1 MMNKFSKEYFN
12 DNCYFLIEGN
22 GNDFVLSYSV
32 YGTISESK
40 KNEGKKKF
48 NKKSYNKIK
57 KVIDKHINSKNKSSK
72 KEIETDLDSVELDE
86 YVDSDGTLLSSKT
99 PIYNMWTHPKKTT
112 DQIVPATRMPGYSI
126 LRGYRVYYGEGEEK
140 DGNLIDE
147 IDMSDAFGYD
157 ETKNK
162 DFNATLKIFK
172 KMGVE
177 DPEERLDRAKKFGK
191 LPNQKV
197 MKTKT
202 GKKVLKQRLV
212 EKEYLDE
219 IKKQRMIKMV
229 EDILA
234 KKGGDH
240 EIMEKE
246 NEEGG
251 LNKIITK
258 NLEAIKNLA
267 KKEGISINKLINIL
281 KKGE

>member
-1 MMNKFSKEYFN
+1 MNKFSKEYFN

-48 NKKSYNKIK
+48 DKKSYNKIK

-86 YVDSDGTLLSSKT
+86 YVDSDGTFLTSKT
-99 PIYNMWTHPKKTT
+99 PIYNMWTHPKKTM
-112 DQIVPATRMPGYSI
+112 DQTINSTRNAGYSVT
-126 LRGYRVYYGEGEEK
+126 RGYRVYYGEGEEK

-162 DFNATLKIFK
+162 DFNTTLKIFK

-177 DPEERLDRAKKFGK
+177 DPIERVERAEKFGK
-191 LPNQKV
+191 LRNQKV
-197 MKTKT
+197 KRTKK

-240 EIMEKE
+240 EIMEKD

>member
-1 MMNKFSKEYFN
+1 MNKFSKEYFN

-48 NKKSYNKIK
+48 DKKSYNKIK

-86 YVDSDGTLLSSKT
+86 YVDSDGTFLTSKT
-99 PIYNMWTHPKKTT
+99 PIYNMWTHPKKTM
-112 DQIVPATRMPGYSI
+112 DQTINSTRNAGYSVT
-126 LRGYRVYYGEGEEK
+126 RGYRVYYGEGEEK

-147 IDMSDAFGYD
+147 VDMSDAFGYD
-157 ETKNK
+157 ETKDK
-162 DFNATLKIFK
+162 DFKTTLKIFK

-177 DPEERLDRAKKFGK
+177 DPKERLDRAKKFGK

-240 EIMEKE
+240 EIMEKD

>member
-1 MMNKFSKEYFN
+1 MNKFSKEYFN
-12 DNCYFLIEGN
+12 DNCYFLVEGN

-40 KNEGKKKF
+40 KNDGKRKF
-48 NKKSYNKIK
+48 NKKNFNKIK
-57 KVIDKHINSKNKSSK
+57 NIINKHTSSKNKTSK
-72 KEIETDLDSVELDE
+72 KEIEKDLDSVELDE
-86 YVDSDGTLLSSKT
+86 YVDSDGTFLTSKT
-99 PIYNMWTHPKKTT
+99 PIYNMWTHPKKTM
-112 DQIVPATRMPGYSI
+112 DQTINSTRNGGYSI
-126 LRGYRVYYGEGEEK
+126 TRGYRVYYGEGEEK

-157 ETKNK
+157 ETKDK
-162 DFNATLKIFK
+162 DFNGTLKVFK
-172 KMGVE
+172 KMGIE
-177 DPEERLDRAKKFGK
+177 DPQERVERTKKLGK

-202 GKKVLKQRLV
+202 GKNVLKQRLV

-234 KKGGDH
+234 KKGNDN

-246 NEEGG
+246 NEENG
-251 LNKIITK
+251 LIKIINK
-258 NLEAIKNLA
+258 NLTAIKNLA

>member
-1 MMNKFSKEYFN
+1 MNKFSKEYFN

>member
-1 MMNKFSKEYFN
+1 MNKFSKEYFN

-32 YGTISESK
+32 YGTILESK

-112 DQIVPATRMPGYSI
+112 DQTVPATRMPGYSI

-162 DFNATLKIFK
+162 DFNTTLKIFK

-251 LNKIITK
+251 LNKIIAK

>member
-1 MMNKFSKEYFN
+1 MNKFSKEYFN

-32 YGTISESK
+32 YGTILESK

-112 DQIVPATRMPGYSI
+112 DRTVPATRMPGYSI

-162 DFNATLKIFK
+162 DFNTTLKIFK

-251 LNKIITK
+251 LNKIIAK

>member
-1 MMNKFSKEYFN
+1 MNKFSKEYFN

-86 YVDSDGTLLSSKT
+86 YVDSDGTFLTSKT
-99 PIYNMWTHPKKTT
+99 PIYNMWTHPKKTM
-112 DQIVPATRMPGYSI
+112 DQTINSTRNAGYSVT
-126 LRGYRVYYGEGEEK
+126 RGYRVYYGEGEEK

-162 DFNATLKIFK
+162 DFNTTLQIFK

-240 EIMEKE
+240 EIMEKD

>member
-1 MMNKFSKEYFN
+1 MNKFSKEYFN

-99 PIYNMWTHPKKTT
+99 PIYNMWTHPKKTM
-112 DQIVPATRMPGYSI
+112 DQTINSTRNAGYSVT
-126 LRGYRVYYGEGEEK
+126 RGYRVYYGEGEEK

>member
-1 MMNKFSKEYFN
+1 
-12 DNCYFLIEGN
+12 
-22 GNDFVLSYSV
+22 
-32 YGTISESK
+32 
-40 KNEGKKKF
+40 
-48 NKKSYNKIK
+48 
-57 KVIDKHINSKNKSSK
+57 
-72 KEIETDLDSVELDE
+72 
-86 YVDSDGTLLSSKT
+86 
-99 PIYNMWTHPKKTT
+99 MWTHPKKTM
-112 DQIVPATRMPGYSI
+112 DQTINSTRNAGYSVT
-126 LRGYRVYYGEGEEK
+126 RGYRVYYGEGEEK

-162 DFNATLKIFK
+162 DFNTTLKIFK

>member
-1 MMNKFSKEYFN
+1 MNKFSKEYFN

-48 NKKSYNKIK
+48 DKKSYNKIK

-86 YVDSDGTLLSSKT
+86 YVDSDGTFLTSKT
-99 PIYNMWTHPKKTT
+99 PIYNMWTHPKKTM
-112 DQIVPATRMPGYSI
+112 DQTINSTRNAGYSVT
-126 LRGYRVYYGEGEEK
+126 RGYRVYYGEGEEK

-162 DFNATLKIFK
+162 DFNTTLQIFK

-240 EIMEKE
+240 EIMEKD

>member
-1 MMNKFSKEYFN
+1 MNKFSKEYFN
-12 DNCYFLIEGN
+12 DNCYFLVEGN

-40 KNEGKKKF
+40 KNEGKRKF
-48 NKKSYNKIK
+48 DKKSYGKIK

-72 KEIETDLDSVELDE
+72 KEIEKDLDSVELDE
-86 YVDSDGTLLSSKT
+86 YVDYDGTFLTSKT
-99 PIYNMWTHPKKTT
+99 PIYNMWTHPKKTM
-112 DQIVPATRMPGYSI
+112 DQTINSTRNAGYSVT
-126 LRGYRVYYGEGEEK
+126 RGYRVYYGEGEEK
-140 DGNLIDE
+140 EGDLIDE

-157 ETKNK
+157 ETKDK
-162 DFNATLKIFK
+162 DFKTTLKIFK

-177 DPEERLDRAKKFGK
+177 DPEERVERAEKFGK
-191 LPNQKV
+191 LRNQKV
-197 MKTKT
+197 KRTKK

-234 KKGGDH
+234 KKGNDH

-251 LNKIITK
+251 LSKIITK

-267 KKEGISINKLINIL
+267 KKEGISINKLVNIL

>member
-1 MMNKFSKEYFN
+1 MNKFSKEYFN

-86 YVDSDGTLLSSKT
+86 YVDSDGTFLTSKT
-99 PIYNMWTHPKKTT
+99 PIYNMWTHPKKTM
-112 DQIVPATRMPGYSI
+112 DQTINSTRNAGYSVT
-126 LRGYRVYYGEGEEK
+126 RGYRVYYGEGEEK

-162 DFNATLKIFK
+162 DFNTTLKIFK

>member
-1 MMNKFSKEYFN
+1 
-12 DNCYFLIEGN
+12 
-22 GNDFVLSYSV
+22 
-32 YGTISESK
+32 
-40 KNEGKKKF
+40 
-48 NKKSYNKIK
+48 
-57 KVIDKHINSKNKSSK
+57 
-72 KEIETDLDSVELDE
+72 
-86 YVDSDGTLLSSKT
+86 
-99 PIYNMWTHPKKTT
+99 
-112 DQIVPATRMPGYSI
+112 
-126 LRGYRVYYGEGEEK
+126 
-140 DGNLIDE
+140 
-147 IDMSDAFGYD
+147 MSDAFGYD

-162 DFNATLKIFK
+162 DFNTTLKIFK

-177 DPEERLDRAKKFGK
+177 DPIERVERAEKFGK
-191 LPNQKV
+191 LRNQKV
-197 MKTKT
+197 KRTKK

-240 EIMEKE
+240 EIMEKD

>member
-1 MMNKFSKEYFN
+1 MNKFSKEYFN
-12 DNCYFLIEGN
+12 DNCSFLIEGN

-32 YGTISESK
+32 YGTLSESK
-40 KNEGKKKF
+40 KNEGNKKF
-48 NKKSYNKIK
+48 NKKSYDKIK
-57 KVIDKHINSKNKSSK
+57 KVIDKHINSKNKPSK

-86 YVDSDGTLLSSKT
+86 YIDSDGTFLTSKT

-112 DQIVPATRMPGYSI
+112 DQIVIATRMPGFSI
-126 LRGYRVYYGEGEEK
+126 TRGYRVYYGEGEEK

-147 IDMSDAFGYD
+147 VDMSDAFGYE
-157 ETKNK
+157 ETKDK
-162 DFNATLKIFK
+162 DFKDTLKIFK

-177 DPEERLDRAKKFGK
+177 DPIERVERAEKFGK
-191 LPNQKV
+191 IRNQKRR
-197 MKTKT
+197 KTKK
-202 GKKVLKQRLV
+202 GKVVLKQRLV

-234 KKGGDH
+234 KKGNDH

-251 LNKIITK
+251 MNKIITK

>member
-1 MMNKFSKEYFN
+1 MNKFSKEYFN

-48 NKKSYNKIK
+48 DKKSYNKIK

-86 YVDSDGTLLSSKT
+86 YVDSDGTFLTSKT
-99 PIYNMWTHPKKTT
+99 PIYNMWTHPKKTM
-112 DQIVPATRMPGYSI
+112 DQTINSTRNAGYSVT
-126 LRGYRVYYGEGEEK
+126 RGYRVYYGEGEEK

-162 DFNATLKIFK
+162 DFNTTLQIFK

-177 DPEERLDRAKKFGK
+177 DPKERLDRAKKFGK

-240 EIMEKE
+240 EIMEKD

>member
-1 MMNKFSKEYFN
+1 MNTFSKEYFN

-48 NKKSYNKIK
+48 DKKSYNKIK

-86 YVDSDGTLLSSKT
+86 YVDSDGTLLSTKT

-112 DQIVPATRMPGYSI
+112 DQIVLATMKPGYSI
-126 LRGYRVYYGEGEEK
+126 TRGYRVYYGESEDK
-140 DGNLIDE
+140 DGDLIDE
-147 IDMSDAFGYD
+147 IDMSDAFGYE
-157 ETKNK
+157 ETEFK
-162 DFNATLKIFK
+162 DFDNTVKTLK

-177 DPEERLDRAKKFGK
+177 DPQERVERAKTFGK
-191 LPNQKV
+191 LPKQKV
-197 MKTKT
+197 QVTKK
-202 GKKVLKQRLV
+202 GNKVLKQRLV

-229 EDILA
+229 EDILT
-234 KKGGDH
+234 KKGGDK
-240 EIMEKE
+240 EILTKDKE
-246 NEEGG
+246 EDG
-251 LNKIITK
+251 LSKIITK
-258 NLEAIKNLA
+258 NLESIKKLA
-267 KKEGISINKLINIL
+267 KKEGININKLINIL
-281 KKGE
+281 KQGE

>member
-1 MMNKFSKEYFN
+1 MNKFSKEYFN

-32 YGTISESK
+32 YGTILESK
-40 KNEGKKKF
+40 KNEGKTKF

-112 DQIVPATRMPGYSI
+112 DQTVPATRMPGYSI

-162 DFNATLKIFK
+162 DFNTTLKIFK

-251 LNKIITK
+251 LNKIIAK